1 MFVKVGAAFP
11 SEWKLISEKSN
22 IAPPLSCQ
30 IKLNTQESCC
40 FPKVE
45 IDIREEQ
52 HSSASVLPDQAEY
65 SRKLL
70 LSQSG
75 NWYQRANLLSHVQ
88 HTSANVLL
96 SLKLEISEIF
106 LGLLWISLGIGVQS
120 QESEWTLISESK
132 PPFPQHTSFTVLLS
146 LTLEISEMILGI
158 SVVGDIIRCRIPWWG
173 SSLGAPRLFWAPD
186 VNILHRNIFW
196 SVRLPDGPPF
206 SDSWS
211 VLTSRFFVDRK
222 NGFHLHRKRKLKM
235 LRKKSV
241 WREKTSYQRERS
253 FLRYSWP
260 VLTSCHTESPACSLP
275 SL

>member
-1 MFVKVGAAFP
+1 MITEQRHIKSKDIIRVAGDVCESWNSFP
-11 SEWKLISEKSN
+11 SVWKLISEKSN

-45 IDIREEQ
+45 IDIREQ
-52 HSSASVLPDQAEY
+52 
-65 SRKLL
+65 
-70 LSQSG
+70 
-75 NWYQRANLLSHVQ
+75 
-88 HTSANVLL
+88 
-96 SLKLEISEIF
+96 
-106 LGLLWISLGIGVQS
+106 
-120 QESEWTLISESK
+120 
-132 PPFPQHTSFTVLLS
+132 TSFPTYSIPPPMSCCVGDIRDILKIIMDIIRDWRAIPGVRVNIDIGEQTSFPTTYLLVLLS

-158 SVVGDIIRCRIPWWG
+158 SVVGDIIRCRIPWLG
-173 SSLGAPRLFWAPD
+173 SSLGAPRLFWAPG

-235 LRKKSV
+235 FRKKSV

-253 FLRYSWP
+253 FLRYSRP